1 MMDLIEA
8 GEKTQDD
15 LDTLPLPKIP
25 YVRTTHIFPHVEI
38 FLAVYAC
45 ALLLSIFIFIFIFI
59 FISVFAAVTIT
70 VTSDMSSVWPYPKPF
85 ALLMAMGR

>member
-1 MMDLIEA
+1 MDLIEA

-45 ALLLSIFIFIFIFI
+45 ALLLSIFIFI
-59 FISVFAAVTIT
+59 SVFAAVTIT

-85 ALLMAMGR
+85 ALLMAMGTMGR

>member
-45 ALLLSIFIFIFIFI
+45 ALLLS
-59 FISVFAAVTIT
+59 SP
-70 VTSDMSSVWPYPKPF
+70 SRSS
-85 ALLMAMGR
+85 LLSLLPLLAK